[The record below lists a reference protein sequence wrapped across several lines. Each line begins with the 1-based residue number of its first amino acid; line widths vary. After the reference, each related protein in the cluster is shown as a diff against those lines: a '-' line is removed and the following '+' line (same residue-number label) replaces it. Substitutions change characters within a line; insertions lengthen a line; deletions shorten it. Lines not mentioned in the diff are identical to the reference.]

1 LKKET
6 YFRKSY
12 CTFLQDLGMR
22 LKVLVFS
29 HLLFPSTPG
38 IVSYEIVFSIP
49 TSVLCATP
57 QRFGKNSTSLQLQFH
72 LMKLFPQ
79 AVNNVN
85 LLWATQK
92 NCVEVVEKMCGKL
105 LR

>member
-29 HLLFPSTPG
+29 HLLFPSTPQH
-38 IVSYEIVFSIP
+38 
-49 TSVLCATP
+49 C
-57 QRFGKNSTSLQLQFH
+57 
-72 LMKLFPQ
+72 KL
-79 AVNNVN
+79 
-85 LLWATQK
+85 
-92 NCVEVVEKMCGKL
+92 
-105 LR
+105 

>member
-29 HLLFPSTPG
+29 HLMFPSTPS
-38 IVSYEIVFSIP
+38 IVSYEIVLSI
-49 TSVLCATP
+49 ATP
-57 QRFGKNSTSLQLQFH
+57 ILCVTPLRFGKNSTSLQPQFH
-72 LMKLFPQ
+72 LYEMVSPGCKQ
-79 AVNNVN
+79 
-85 LLWATQK
+85 
-92 NCVEVVEKMCGKL
+92 
-105 LR
+105 